1 MYNKL
6 EFLREIVENLEI
18 EDKDKTRMLGIIE
31 DLQREVEISTDAYSY
46 LEDED
51 RYHPLTLAHS
61 HKT

>member
-51 RYHPLTLAHS
+51 NFNFE
-61 HKT
+61 